1 MRWMLL
7 FVLVFTCAAP
17 SYAEPKES
25 DSAGELRVLCNNV
38 GIFPK
43 FIWDR
48 YPAKIREKKKDII
61 NDEEK
66 RARLLA
72 ESLLACEGDPD
83 VVLLQEIW
91 SLKAR
96 DVLIEELA
104 AEYPYHKSPETPDAG
119 PLTTLPAGLMIF
131 SKYPLSDFGYKE
143 FTRGFGVDKLSR
155 KGIIGAKLEKDGKT
169 VAVFTTHLQAGGK
182 RDPTVKPA
190 QLKECN
196 DFIRESTKDLD
207 EPTIILAGDFNID
220 STEPGEYDEIFA
232 LLEGAKD
239 TYQAGQSPLEGTTRN
254 KKYPKKR
261 IDFLLTFDDATGTST
276 IIDPAGETISDH
288 IAIFGTV
295 KLD

>member
-7 FVLVFTCAAP
+7 FVLLFAYTGP
-17 SYAEPKES
+17 SYAEQNAS
-25 DSAGELRVLCNNV
+25 DSAGELRVLSNNV

-48 YPAKIREKKKDII
+48 YPAKIREKKKDILD
-61 NDEEK
+61 DEEQ
-66 RARLLA
+66 RARRLA
-72 ESLLACEGDPD
+72 KSLLDCEGDPD

-96 DVLIEELA
+96 DVLIEDLA
-104 AEYPYHKSPETPDAG
+104 AEYPYQKSPETSEAG
-119 PLTTLPAGLMIF
+119 PLTTLPAGLIIF
-131 SKYPLSDFGYKE
+131 SKFPLSEFAYKE

-155 KGIIGAKLEKDGKT
+155 KGIIGAKLQKDGRT
-169 VAVFTTHLQAGGK
+169 IAVFTTHLQAGGK
-182 RDPTVKPA
+182 RDLTVKPD
-190 QLKECN
+190 QLRECAA
-196 DFIRESTKDLD
+196 FIREFTNGLD
-207 EPTIILAGDFNID
+207 NPIIILAGDFNID
-220 STEPGEYDEIFA
+220 STEPSEYDQIFA

-261 IDFLLTFDDATGTST
+261 IDYLLTFDEATGTST